1 MKTKLFLLLLLLSA
15 ISNAQTV
22 TLLSPNIKNKYEVKF
37 EDNKKEEIE
46 ISIIDSEKKSIAHKL
61 TMKDDTPISFI
72 NSGIVKK
79 IDEISSNFFYDIL
92 DSKIFIKTNVS
103 KETMTKNDFYIELKK
118 LSKKDF
124 ILLLRTVTM
133 FNEKPDYKS
142 YLNSIAN
149 INGSDKIFNNTDIK
163 YQIKKT
169 AVNEYKLF
177 DNLTEIKVVDI
188 ENEDGFFEILYNE
201 VKDKNNI
208 IDLFFTDDI
217 FKKFKATDLLSAEN
231 TKELEKAYQK
241 LKGQE
246 KVSDYNYMGYIGTNF
261 DLVEGVKA
269 KNVFFAINVLS
280 KPKREKDK
288 IGFYISLYGNRTLSK
303 NDSIKNIIR
312 EYRVFDSIVDTQ
324 TQKFSQRQLYDY
336 SKTVNIDNLGAYFSP
351 LVKVWKLSNLDGA
364 TQFFISPSLE
374 FIWRRISIVNKI
386 SNIQNETPFLV
397 PGSTNNYT
405 QQISKNPKS
414 YQYNIYDFNL
424 GAGFWLIH
432 ENPKISVRL
441 NMNLGWL
448 RSFAP
453 NIENALET
461 ESSGITTYY
470 IKTAD
475 IFYTG
480 KLWITESGTGITLQ
494 AEILNTF
501 TTPNPFY
508 GVTLSKAFDFEK
520 LGNFFKPITSR

>member
-1 MKTKLFLLLLLLSA
+1 MLFRS
-15 ISNAQTV
+15 
-22 TLLSPNIKNKYEVKF
+22 
-37 EDNKKEEIE
+37 
-46 ISIIDSEKKSIAHKL
+46 
-61 TMKDDTPISFI
+61 
-72 NSGIVKK
+72 
-79 IDEISSNFFYDIL
+79 
-92 DSKIFIKTNVS
+92 
-103 KETMTKNDFYIELKK
+103 
-118 LSKKDF
+118 
-124 ILLLRTVTM
+124 
-133 FNEKPDYKS
+133 
-142 YLNSIAN
+142 
-149 INGSDKIFNNTDIK
+149 
-163 YQIKKT
+163 
-169 AVNEYKLF
+169 
-177 DNLTEIKVVDI
+177 VVDI
-188 ENEDGFFEILYNE
+188 DNEDGFYEILYNE

-231 TKELEKAYQK
+231 TKELEKAYNK

-261 DLVEGVKA
+261 DLIEGVKA

-303 NDSIKNIIR
+303 NDSIKNITR
-312 EYRVFDSIVDTQ
+312 QYRVFDSIVDTQ

-336 SKTVNIDNLGAYFSP
+336 SKTINIDNLGAYFSP

-397 PGSTNNYT
+397 PSSTNNYT
-405 QQISKNPKS
+405 QLINKNPKS

-441 NMNLGWL
+441 NMNIGWL

-494 AEILNTF
+494 AEILNTL